1 MQWSTYQHSLNDRR
15 TGQMYYLYYIY
26 MNRVE
31 VKPFNAEDAKTTTTE
46 PVLGSTDSLASL
58 NRTEEHGDKKNKV
71 SY

>member
-1 MQWSTYQHSLNDRR
+1 
-15 TGQMYYLYYIY
+15 MYYLYYIY